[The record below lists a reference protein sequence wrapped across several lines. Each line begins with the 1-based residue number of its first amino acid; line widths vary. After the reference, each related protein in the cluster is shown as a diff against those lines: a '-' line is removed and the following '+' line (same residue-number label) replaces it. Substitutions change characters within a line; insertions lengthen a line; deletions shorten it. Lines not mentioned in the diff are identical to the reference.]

1 MLPLLLF
8 PDRFA
13 LSPPWAN
20 VPPLNIVH
28 WLLSPGMRGDPEEK
42 DLLLCLEKSD
52 FTQHLQASSP
62 LRPDSLGDHYDLA
75 RLSYTYL

>member
-1 MLPLLLF
+1 
-8 PDRFA
+8 
-13 LSPPWAN
+13 
-20 VPPLNIVH
+20 
-28 WLLSPGMRGDPEEK
+28 MRGDPEEK